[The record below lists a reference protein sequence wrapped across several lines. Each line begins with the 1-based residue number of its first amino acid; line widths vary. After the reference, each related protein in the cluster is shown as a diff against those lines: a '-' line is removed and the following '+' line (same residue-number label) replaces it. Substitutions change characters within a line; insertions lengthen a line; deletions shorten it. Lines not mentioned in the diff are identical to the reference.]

1 MNSSM
6 TPTEWFEKR
15 ISEINTKQKYAFI
28 SAFLIGILT
37 HLPAFVNDM
46 PNHDGLASVY
56 FDQNMIT
63 SGRWFLTVA
72 CGISS
77 YFTLPWLIGIISL
90 LWVSITCV
98 ILVELFEIKSPLH
111 AIIISA
117 IFVTFPALA
126 STYAYI
132 YTADGYMFAMF
143 LAVLAVYLTKK
154 YPSKGFIFGGI
165 CLAFSMGTYQAYL
178 PVTMLLSLLVVL
190 GYYLTENEK
199 KDKTIFTA
207 KIVGMGAIGVALY
220 YIILQILLRVEGVS
234 LADYQGINGMTSL
247 TGDLFSI
254 VKGMYMDFLAF
265 IWKGNV
271 ICNNIPS
278 AAALCLLALLSI
290 IAFFSFAAYHSLF
303 KNVFFY
309 LFGIISVA
317 LVPIFTNIILI
328 ISPDVNYHLLMRYQY
343 VLIIIAFFAGL
354 MKRSEDF
361 SMGSKLDRAGQWI
374 IIAIGLV
381 ISLNYMVTDN
391 IGYSNLEKRY
401 EKTYAYCLRLADRI
415 EQTPGYYTGMPVVMI
430 GVVGDWNYP
439 STDLTGEVT
448 SNMIGFPGDTV
459 CYKPEDYKSFFAN
472 YLGITIEVMDQKTI
486 GDIYLNDER
495 YYELDSFPGE
505 HCTEVVDG
513 VLYVKTEN
521 ALKITGEKPQ

>member
-1 MNSSM
+1 MNKSM

-15 ISEINTKQKYAFI
+15 IEEIKPLQKYAFI
-28 SAFLIGILT
+28 SAFLMGIIT

-77 YFTLPWLIGIISL
+77 YFTLPWLIGILSL
-90 LWVSITCV
+90 LWISITCV

-111 AIIISA
+111 AIIVSA
-117 IFVTFPALA
+117 LFVTFPALA

-154 YPSKGFIFGGI
+154 YPSRGFIFGGI

-178 PVTMLLSLLVVL
+178 SVTMLLALFILC
-190 GYYLTENEK
+190 GFYLTEASIKEK
-199 KDKTIFTA
+199 AIYTLKT
-207 KIVGMGAIGVALY
+207 VGMGAIGVALY
-220 YIILQILLRVEGVS
+220 YIILQILLRVEGVT
-234 LADYQGINGMTSL
+234 LADYQGISGMTSL
-247 TGDLFSI
+247 LGDPVSVLKHIYTDFVSFIIGGNVLSNNIFSI
-254 VKGMYMDFLAF
+254 VALA
-265 IWKGNV
+265 
-271 ICNNIPS
+271 
-278 AAALCLLALLSI
+278 LLAVLSI
-290 IAFFSFAAYHSLF
+290 IAAFSFANYHSLF
-303 KNVFFY
+303 KKP
-309 LFGIISVA
+309 LFCLIALIVIA
-317 LVPIFTNIILI
+317 LVPLFANVILI

-374 IIAIGLV
+374 VIAIGLV
-381 ISLNYMVTDN
+381 LSVNYMVTDN
-391 IGYSNLEKRY
+391 IGYSNLQKRY

-439 STDLTGEVT
+439 STDLTADVT

-459 CYKPEDYKSFFAN
+459 CYKPEDYKSFFSN
-472 YLGITIEVMDQKTI
+472 YLGITIEVMNQEII

>member
-77 YFTLPWLIGIISL
+77 YFTLPWLIGILSL
-90 LWVSITCV
+90 LWISITCV

-199 KDKTIFTA
+199 KDKAIFTS
-207 KIVGMGAIGVALY
+207 KVVGMGAIGVSLY
-220 YIILQILLRVEGVS
+220 YIVLQILLRVEGVS

-247 TGDLFSI
+247 TGDLVSI
-254 VKGMYMDFLAF
+254 IKGMYMDFLAF

-278 AAALCLLALLSI
+278 AVALCLLALLSI
-290 IAFFSFAAYHSLF
+290 TSFFSFAAYHSLF

-309 LFGIISVA
+309 IFGIISVA
-317 LVPIFTNIILI
+317 WVPIFTNIILI
-328 ISPDVNYHLLMRYQY
+328 ISPDVNYHLLM
-343 VLIIIAFFAGL
+343 
-354 MKRSEDF
+354 
-361 SMGSKLDRAGQWI
+361 
-374 IIAIGLV
+374 
-381 ISLNYMVTDN
+381 
-391 IGYSNLEKRY
+391 
-401 EKTYAYCLRLADRI
+401 
-415 EQTPGYYTGMPVVMI
+415 
-430 GVVGDWNYP
+430 
-439 STDLTGEVT
+439 
-448 SNMIGFPGDTV
+448 
-459 CYKPEDYKSFFAN
+459 
-472 YLGITIEVMDQKTI
+472 
-486 GDIYLNDER
+486 IYL
-495 YYELDSFPGE
+495 
-505 HCTEVVDG
+505 
-513 VLYVKTEN
+513 
-521 ALKITGEKPQ
+521 

>member
-1 MNSSM
+1 
-6 TPTEWFEKR
+6 
-15 ISEINTKQKYAFI
+15 
-28 SAFLIGILT
+28 
-37 HLPAFVNDM
+37 
-46 PNHDGLASVY
+46 
-56 FDQNMIT
+56 
-63 SGRWFLTVA
+63 
-72 CGISS
+72 
-77 YFTLPWLIGIISL
+77 
-90 LWVSITCV
+90 
-98 ILVELFEIKSPLH
+98 
-111 AIIISA
+111 
-117 IFVTFPALA
+117 
-126 STYAYI
+126 
-132 YTADGYMFAMF
+132 
-143 LAVLAVYLTKK
+143 
-154 YPSKGFIFGGI
+154 
-165 CLAFSMGTYQAYL
+165 
-178 PVTMLLSLLVVL
+178 
-190 GYYLTENEK
+190 
-199 KDKTIFTA
+199 
-207 KIVGMGAIGVALY
+207 
-220 YIILQILLRVEGVS
+220 
-234 LADYQGINGMTSL
+234 
-247 TGDLFSI
+247 
-254 VKGMYMDFLAF
+254 
-265 IWKGNV
+265 
-271 ICNNIPS
+271 
-278 AAALCLLALLSI
+278 
-290 IAFFSFAAYHSLF
+290 
-303 KNVFFY
+303 
-309 LFGIISVA
+309 
-317 LVPIFTNIILI
+317 
-328 ISPDVNYHLLMRYQY
+328 MRYQY

-361 SMGSKLDRAGQWI
+361 SMGSKFDRAGQWI

-439 STDLTGEVT
+439 STDLTGDVT